1 MKPKISIIV
10 PIYNVEKYLSRCLD
24 SLLFQTFKDFEII
37 AINDGS
43 TDSSGSILDE
53 YAKKHNEIVAI
64 HKKNNGVSSARNDGL
79 QKAKGAYIGFV
90 DPDDWIEE
98 RMYEVLYLTAEQ
110 EQADIVMCSYIREFG
125 THSREKNFNEAD
137 KSKYIDEELKTK
149 ILRRLIGPIEKEVS
163 NPEYLDAWGT
173 VWSKLYKSELIKQN
187 KLEFV
192 DLKEIGSNEDTLFN
206 IQVFYHA
213 NSFVF
218 LNQPLYH
225 YWRVNETSV
234 TSTYN
239 KKLVHQ
245 FGTLYTK
252 MEDFLQEKKLSGEFQ
267 TALANRISINTLGLG
282 LNTISRGNSNSIIK
296 KIIELNQVLKSKHIK
311 RSLNQF
317 DMQHCPIVWKTFFF
331 FAKNRIALGLFM
343 MLTSIEFLRKTVR

>member
-24 SLLFQTFKDFEII
+24 SILFQTFKDFEII

-43 TDSSGSILDE
+43 TDSSGRILDE
-53 YAKKHNEIVAI
+53 YAKKHNEIVVI

-79 QKAKGAYIGFV
+79 QKAKGTYIGFV
-90 DPDDWIEE
+90 DPDDWIDK
-98 RMYEVLYLTAEQ
+98 RMYESLYLTAEQ

-125 THSREKNFNEAD
+125 THSKEKNFNEVD
-137 KSKYIDEELKTK
+137 KSKYMDGEIKTK

-173 VWSKLYKSELIKQN
+173 VWSKLYKSELIIQN

-206 IQVFYHA
+206 IQAFYHA

-234 TSTYN
+234 TSKYN
-239 KKLVHQ
+239 QKLVQQ

-252 MEDFLQEKKLSGEFQ
+252 MENFLQEKDLSGEFQ
-267 TALANRISINTLGLG
+267 TALTNRISLNTLGLG
-282 LNTISRGNSNSIIK
+282 LNTISRGNSNSIVK
-296 KIIELNQVLKSKHIK
+296 KIIELNQVLKSKHLK

-331 FAKNRIALGLFM
+331 FAKKRIAFGLFL
-343 MLTSIEFLRKTVR
+343 MLTTIEFLRKTVR

>member
-24 SLLFQTFKDFEII
+24 SLLLQSFKDFEII

-43 TDSSGSILDE
+43 TDSSGCILDE
-53 YAKKHNEIVAI
+53 YAKRHNEIIAI

-79 QKAKGAYIGFV
+79 QKATGTYIGFV
-90 DPDDWIEE
+90 DPDDWIDKN
-98 RMYEVLYLTAEQ
+98 MYEELYKTAEQ

-125 THSREKNFNEAD
+125 THSKEKIFEEAD
-137 KSKYIDEELKTK
+137 IRKYVNEELKTK

-173 VWSKLYKSELIKQN
+173 VWSKLYKSQLIKQN

-206 IQVFYHA
+206 IQAFYHA

-225 YWRVNETSV
+225 YWRMNETSV
-234 TSTYN
+234 TSKYN
-239 KKLVHQ
+239 QKLVHQ

-252 MEDFLQEKKLSGEFQ
+252 MENFLQEKELKGVFQ
-267 TALANRISINTLGLG
+267 TALTNRISINTLGLG
-282 LNTISRGNSNSIIK
+282 LNTISIGNTNSFIK
-296 KIIELNQVLKSKHIK
+296 KIIELNQILKSKHIK
-311 RSLNQF
+311 RSLNKF

-331 FAKNRIALGLFM
+331 FAKKRIVIGLFM

>member
-24 SLLFQTFKDFEII
+24 SLLLQSFKDFEII

-43 TDSSGSILDE
+43 TDSSGCILDE
-53 YAKKHNEIVAI
+53 YAKRHNEIIAI

-79 QKAKGAYIGFV
+79 QKATGTYIGFV
-90 DPDDWIEE
+90 DPDDWIDEN
-98 RMYEVLYLTAEQ
+98 MYQVLYQTAEK

-125 THSREKNFNEAD
+125 THSKEKIFEVAD
-137 KSKYIDEELKTK
+137 NRKYVNEELKTN

-173 VWSKLYKSELIKQN
+173 VWSKLYKSELIKEN

-192 DLKEIGSNEDTLFN
+192 DLNEIGSNEDTLFN

-213 NSFVF
+213 TSFVF

-225 YWRVNETSV
+225 YWRMNETSV
-234 TSTYN
+234 TSKYN
-239 KKLVHQ
+239 QKLVHQ

-252 MEDFLQEKKLSGEFQ
+252 MEIFLQEKELKGVFQ
-267 TALANRISINTLGLG
+267 TALTNRISINTLGLG
-282 LNTISRGNSNSIIK
+282 LNTISIGNKSSIIK
-296 KIIELNQVLKSKHIK
+296 KIIELNHILKSKHIK

-331 FAKNRIALGLFM
+331 FAKKRIALGLFM